1 MIARYV
7 SVRAKFW
14 LACFG
19 SVSWLLI
26 SVYLSLPWLSDLSDV
41 LGPYLA
47 LYVIGFVAVIPGFMN
62 AFIVL
67 SLLLDARPIR
77 KLIAEFPPVTVLV
90 PAYNE
95 EQSIR
100 ETVQSL
106 LDQVY
111 PGTLLIKVIND
122 GSSDGTAAEVE
133 SMLCLS
139 NDLELINLPVNVGK
153 SEALN
158 GALSTCETELV
169 MTVDADCWILK
180 DGVRHLVQRLLSD
193 PPNTQAVAGSILI
206 RNSRV
211 NWITQAQEWD
221 YFLGIAAIKR
231 IQSLFQG
238 TLVAQGAF
246 SLYRKPAL
254 DAVGGWPKTV
264 GEDIVLSWRLL
275 SAGYR
280 IGHAE
285 DACAFTMCPTTL
297 RQFVKQRQRWSRG
310 LIEAFK
316 DSPRLIL
323 KRRFSTL
330 FIVWN
335 ALFPLMDLA
344 YTLAFIPGIILAC
357 FGIFWIVGPM
367 TLALIP
373 PSILLNQVM
382 YRTIIHT
389 FEREHLLVRRN
400 RFGFFI
406 YILVYG
412 IILQPA
418 NVYGYLSEVF
428 SVRKTWGTK

>member
-1 MIARYV
+1 
-7 SVRAKFW
+7 
-14 LACFG
+14 
-19 SVSWLLI
+19 VSWLLI

-158 GALSTCETELV
+158 DALSTCETELV

-285 DACAFTMCPTTL
+285 DACAFTMCP
-297 RQFVKQRQRWSRG
+297 
-310 LIEAFK
+310 
-316 DSPRLIL
+316 
-323 KRRFSTL
+323 
-330 FIVWN
+330 
-335 ALFPLMDLA
+335 
-344 YTLAFIPGIILAC
+344 
-357 FGIFWIVGPM
+357 
-367 TLALIP
+367 P
-373 PSILLNQVM
+373 PCGSL
-382 YRTIIHT
+382 
-389 FEREHLLVRRN
+389 
-400 RFGFFI
+400 
-406 YILVYG
+406 
-412 IILQPA
+412 
-418 NVYGYLSEVF
+418 
-428 SVRKTWGTK
+428 

>member
-1 MIARYV
+1 MITRYV
-7 SVRAKFW
+7 SVRAKFCI
-14 LACFG
+14 AFVG
-19 SVSWLLI
+19 SISWLFL
-26 SVYLSLPWLSDLSDV
+26 SVYLSLPWLSDLSEV

-47 LYVIGFVAVIPGFMN
+47 VYVIAFVAIIPGFMN

-77 KLIAEFPPVTVLV
+77 KSIAEFPPVTVFV

-95 EQSIR
+95 EKSIR

-111 PGTLLIKVIND
+111 PGKLSIRVIND

-133 SMLCLS
+133 SMLS
-139 NDLELINLPVNVGK
+139 SSSDLALINLPMNAGK

-158 GALSTCETELV
+158 YALSKCETELV
-169 MTVDADCWILK
+169 MTVDADCWVLK

-246 SLYRKPAL
+246 SIYRKQAL
-254 DAVGGWPKTV
+254 EAVGGWPKTV

-275 SAGYR
+275 SQGYR

-285 DACAFTMCPTTL
+285 DACAFTICPTTV
-297 RQFVKQRQRWSRG
+297 RQFVRQRQRWSRG

-316 DSPRLIL
+316 DSPKLIF

-330 FIVWN
+330 FVVWN
-335 ALFPLMDLA
+335 VLFPFMDLA
-344 YTLAFIPGIILAC
+344 YTLAFIPGILLAF

-389 FEREHLLVRRN
+389 FEHEHLSVRRN
-400 RFGFFI
+400 RFGFLI

-418 NVYGYLSEVF
+418 NMYGYLSEVF
-428 SVRKTWGTK
+428 RVRKTWGTK

>member
-1 MIARYV
+1 MITRYV
-7 SVRAKFW
+7 SVRAKFCI
-14 LACFG
+14 AFVG
-19 SVSWLLI
+19 SISWLFL
-26 SVYLSLPWLSDLSDV
+26 SVYLSLPWLSDLSEV

-47 LYVIGFVAVIPGFMN
+47 VYVIAFVAIIPGFMN

-67 SLLLDARPIR
+67 YLLLDARPIR
-77 KLIAEFPPVTVLV
+77 KSIAEFPPVTVFV

-95 EQSIR
+95 EKSIR

-111 PGTLLIKVIND
+111 PGKLSITVIND

-133 SMLCLS
+133 SMLS
-139 NDLELINLPVNVGK
+139 SSSDLELINLPMNAGK

-158 GALSTCETELV
+158 YALSMCETELV
-169 MTVDADCWILK
+169 MTVDADCWVLK

-246 SLYRKPAL
+246 SIYRKQAL
-254 DAVGGWPKTV
+254 EAVGGWPKTV

-275 SAGYR
+275 SQGYR

-285 DACAFTMCPTTL
+285 DACAFTICPTTV
-297 RQFVKQRQRWSRG
+297 RQFVRQRQRWSRG

-316 DSPRLIL
+316 DSPKLIV

-330 FIVWN
+330 FVVWN
-335 ALFPLMDLA
+335 VLFPFMDLA
-344 YTLAFIPGIILAC
+344 YTLAFIPGILLAF

-382 YRTIIHT
+382 YRAIIHT
-389 FEREHLLVRRN
+389 FEHEHLSVRRN
-400 RFGFFI
+400 RFGFLI

-428 SVRKTWGTK
+428 RVRKTWGTK

>member
-1 MIARYV
+1 MARYV
-7 SVRAKFW
+7 GVGAKFW
-14 LACFG
+14 IACIG
-19 SVSWLLI
+19 SVSWLFL
-26 SVYLSLPWLSDLSDV
+26 SVYLSLPWLNDLSGV
-41 LGPYLA
+41 IGPYLA
-47 LYVIGFVAVIPGFMN
+47 VYVIAFVAIIPGFMN

-67 SLLLDARPIR
+67 SLLMDARPTR
-77 KLIAEFPPVTVLV
+77 KPIEEFPPVTVLV

-95 EQSIR
+95 ESLIR

-111 PGTLLIKVIND
+111 PGELWIKVIND
-122 GSSDGTAAEVE
+122 GSSDGTADEVE
-133 SMLCLS
+133 SMLAS
-139 NDLELINLPVNVGK
+139 SSYLELINLTVNGGK

-158 GALSTCETELV
+158 DALVTCETELV
-169 MTVDADCWILK
+169 ITVDADCWILK
-180 DGVRHLVQRLLSD
+180 DAVRHLVQRLLSD
-193 PPNTQAVAGSILI
+193 PPDTQAVAGSILI
-206 RNSRV
+206 RNSRI

-246 SLYRKPAL
+246 SIYRKQAL
-254 DAVGGWPKTV
+254 EAVGGWPKTV

-275 SAGYR
+275 SKGYR

-310 LIEAFK
+310 LVEAFK
-316 DSPRLIL
+316 DSPRLIV

-330 FIVWN
+330 FVVWN
-335 ALFPLMDLA
+335 VLFPLMDLA
-344 YTLAFIPGIILAC
+344 YTLAFIPGIILAV

-389 FEREHLLVRRN
+389 FEHEHLLVRRN
-400 RFGFFI
+400 RFGFLI

-428 SVRKTWGTK
+428 GVRKTWGTK

>member
-1 MIARYV
+1 MITRYV
-7 SVRAKFW
+7 SVRAKFCI
-14 LACFG
+14 AFVG
-19 SVSWLLI
+19 SISWLFL
-26 SVYLSLPWLSDLSDV
+26 SVYLSLPWLSDLSEV

-47 LYVIGFVAVIPGFMN
+47 VYVIAFVAIIPGFMN

-77 KLIAEFPPVTVLV
+77 KSIAEFPPVTVFV

-95 EQSIR
+95 EKSIR

-111 PGTLLIKVIND
+111 PGKLSITVIND

-133 SMLCLS
+133 SMLS
-139 NDLELINLPVNVGK
+139 SSSDLELINLPMNAGK

-158 GALSTCETELV
+158 DALSMCETELV
-169 MTVDADCWILK
+169 MTVDADCWVLK

-246 SLYRKPAL
+246 SIYRKQAL
-254 DAVGGWPKTV
+254 EAVDGWPKTV

-275 SAGYR
+275 SQGYR

-285 DACAFTMCPTTL
+285 DACAFTICPTTV
-297 RQFVKQRQRWSRG
+297 RQFVRQRQRWSRG

-316 DSPRLIL
+316 DSPKLIV

-330 FIVWN
+330 FVVWN
-335 ALFPLMDLA
+335 VLFPFMDLA
-344 YTLAFIPGIILAC
+344 YTLAFIPGILLAF

-389 FEREHLLVRRN
+389 FEHEHLSVRRN
-400 RFGFFI
+400 RFGFLI
-406 YILVYG
+406 
-412 IILQPA
+412 
-418 NVYGYLSEVF
+418 YLSLIHI
-428 SVRKTWGTK
+428 

>member
-1 MIARYV
+1 MITRYV
-7 SVRAKFW
+7 SVRAKFCI
-14 LACFG
+14 AFVG
-19 SVSWLLI
+19 SISWLFL
-26 SVYLSLPWLSDLSDV
+26 SVYLSLPWLSDLSEV

-47 LYVIGFVAVIPGFMN
+47 VYVIAFVAIIPGFMN

-77 KLIAEFPPVTVLV
+77 KSIAEFPPVTVFV

-95 EQSIR
+95 EKSIR

-111 PGTLLIKVIND
+111 PGKLSITVIND

-133 SMLCLS
+133 SMLS
-139 NDLELINLPVNVGK
+139 SSSDLALINLPMNAGK

-158 GALSTCETELV
+158 YALSKCETELV
-169 MTVDADCWILK
+169 MTVDADCWVLK

-246 SLYRKPAL
+246 SIYRKQAL
-254 DAVGGWPKTV
+254 EAVGGWPKTV

-275 SAGYR
+275 SQGYR

-285 DACAFTMCPTTL
+285 DACAFTICPTTV
-297 RQFVKQRQRWSRG
+297 RQFVRQRQRWSRG

-316 DSPRLIL
+316 DSPKLIV

-330 FIVWN
+330 FVVWN
-335 ALFPLMDLA
+335 VLFPFMDLA
-344 YTLAFIPGIILAC
+344 YTLAFIPGILLAF

-389 FEREHLLVRRN
+389 FEHEHLSVRRN
-400 RFGFFI
+400 RFGFLI

-428 SVRKTWGTK
+428 RVRKTWGTK

>member
-1 MIARYV
+1 M
-7 SVRAKFW
+7 
-14 LACFG
+14 
-19 SVSWLLI
+19 SWLLI

-47 LYVIGFVAVIPGFMN
+47 LYVIGFVAIIPGFMN

-77 KLIAEFPPVTVLV
+77 KSIAEFPPVTVLV

-169 MTVDADCWILK
+169 MTVDADCWILN

-275 SAGYR
+275 GAGYR

-285 DACAFTMCPTTL
+285 DACAFTMCPITL

-418 NVYGYLSEVF
+418 NVYGYLSEF
-428 SVRKTWGTK
+428 FRVRKTWGTK

>member
-1 MIARYV
+1 MARYV
-7 SVRAKFW
+7 GVGAKFW
-14 LACFG
+14 IACIG
-19 SVSWLLI
+19 SVSWLFL
-26 SVYLSLPWLSDLSDV
+26 SVYLSLPWLNDLSGV
-41 LGPYLA
+41 IGPYLA
-47 LYVIGFVAVIPGFMN
+47 VYVIAFVAIIPGFMN

-67 SLLLDARPIR
+67 SLLMDARPTR
-77 KLIAEFPPVTVLV
+77 KPIEEFPPVTVLV

-95 EQSIR
+95 ESLIR

-111 PGTLLIKVIND
+111 PGELWIKVIND
-122 GSSDGTAAEVE
+122 GSSDGTADEVE
-133 SMLCLS
+133 SMLAS
-139 NDLELINLPVNVGK
+139 SSYLELINLTVNGGK

-158 GALSTCETELV
+158 DALVTCETELV
-169 MTVDADCWILK
+169 ITVDADCWILK

-193 PPNTQAVAGSILI
+193 PPDTQAVAGSILI
-206 RNSRV
+206 RNSRI

-246 SLYRKPAL
+246 SIYRKQAL
-254 DAVGGWPKTV
+254 EAVGGWPKTV

-275 SAGYR
+275 SKGYR

-310 LIEAFK
+310 LVEAFK
-316 DSPRLIL
+316 DSPRLIV

-330 FIVWN
+330 FVVWN
-335 ALFPLMDLA
+335 VLFPLMDLA
-344 YTLAFIPGIILAC
+344 YTLAFIPGIILAV

-389 FEREHLLVRRN
+389 FEHEHLLVRRN
-400 RFGFFI
+400 RFGFLI

-428 SVRKTWGTK
+428 GVRKTWGTK

>member
-1 MIARYV
+1 MITRYV
-7 SVRAKFW
+7 SVRAKFCI
-14 LACFG
+14 AFVG
-19 SVSWLLI
+19 SISWLFL
-26 SVYLSLPWLSDLSDV
+26 SVYLSLPWLSDLSEV

-47 LYVIGFVAVIPGFMN
+47 VYVIAFVAIIPGFMN

-77 KLIAEFPPVTVLV
+77 KSIAEFPPVTVFV

-95 EQSIR
+95 EKSIR

-111 PGTLLIKVIND
+111 PGKLSITVIND

-133 SMLCLS
+133 SMLS
-139 NDLELINLPVNVGK
+139 SSSDLELINLPMNAGK

-158 GALSTCETELV
+158 YALSMCETELV
-169 MTVDADCWILK
+169 MTVDADCWVLK

-246 SLYRKPAL
+246 SIYRKQAL
-254 DAVGGWPKTV
+254 EAVDGWPKTV

-275 SAGYR
+275 SQGYR

-285 DACAFTMCPTTL
+285 DACAFTICPTTV
-297 RQFVKQRQRWSRG
+297 RQFVRQRQRWSRG

-316 DSPRLIL
+316 DSPKLIV

-330 FIVWN
+330 FVVWN
-335 ALFPLMDLA
+335 VLFPFMDLA
-344 YTLAFIPGIILAC
+344 YTLAFIPGILLAF

-389 FEREHLLVRRN
+389 FEHEHLSVRRN
-400 RFGFFI
+400 RFGFLI

-428 SVRKTWGTK
+428 RVRKTWGTK

>member
-1 MIARYV
+1 MITRYV
-7 SVRAKFW
+7 SVRAKFCI
-14 LACFG
+14 AFVG
-19 SVSWLLI
+19 SISWLFL
-26 SVYLSLPWLSDLSDV
+26 SVYLSLPWLSDLSEV

-47 LYVIGFVAVIPGFMN
+47 VYVIAFVAIIPGFMN

-77 KLIAEFPPVTVLV
+77 KSIAEFPPVTVFV

-95 EQSIR
+95 EKSIR
-100 ETVQSL
+100 DTVQSL

-111 PGTLLIKVIND
+111 PGKLSITVIND

-133 SMLCLS
+133 SMLS
-139 NDLELINLPVNVGK
+139 SSSDLELINLPMNAGK

-158 GALSTCETELV
+158 YALSMCETELV
-169 MTVDADCWILK
+169 MTVDADCWVLK

-246 SLYRKPAL
+246 SIYRKQAL
-254 DAVGGWPKTV
+254 EAVGGWPKTV

-275 SAGYR
+275 SQGYR

-285 DACAFTMCPTTL
+285 DACAFTICPTTV
-297 RQFVKQRQRWSRG
+297 RQFVRQRQRWSRG

-316 DSPRLIL
+316 DSPKLIV

-330 FIVWN
+330 FVVWN
-335 ALFPLMDLA
+335 VLFPFMDLA
-344 YTLAFIPGIILAC
+344 YTLAFIPGILLAF

-389 FEREHLLVRRN
+389 FEHEHLSVRRN
-400 RFGFFI
+400 RFGFLI

-428 SVRKTWGTK
+428 RVRKTWGTK

>member
-1 MIARYV
+1 MITRYV
-7 SVRAKFW
+7 SVRAKFCI
-14 LACFG
+14 AFVG
-19 SVSWLLI
+19 SISWLFL
-26 SVYLSLPWLSDLSDV
+26 SVYLSLPWLSDLSEV

-47 LYVIGFVAVIPGFMN
+47 VYVIAFVAIIPGFMN

-77 KLIAEFPPVTVLV
+77 KSIAEFPPVTVFV

-95 EQSIR
+95 EKSIR

-111 PGTLLIKVIND
+111 PGKLSITVIND

-133 SMLCLS
+133 SMLS
-139 NDLELINLPVNVGK
+139 SSSDLELINLPMNAGK

-158 GALSTCETELV
+158 YALSKCETELV
-169 MTVDADCWILK
+169 MTVDADCWVLK

-211 NWITQAQEWD
+211 NWITKAQEWD

-246 SLYRKPAL
+246 SIYRKQAL
-254 DAVGGWPKTV
+254 EAVGGWPKTV

-275 SAGYR
+275 SQGYR

-285 DACAFTMCPTTL
+285 DACAFTICPTTV
-297 RQFVKQRQRWSRG
+297 RQFVRQRQRWSRG

-316 DSPRLIL
+316 DSPKLIV

-330 FIVWN
+330 FVVWN
-335 ALFPLMDLA
+335 VLFPFMDLA
-344 YTLAFIPGIILAC
+344 YTLAFIPGILLAF

-389 FEREHLLVRRN
+389 FEHEHLSVRRN
-400 RFGFFI
+400 RFGFLI
-406 YILVYG
+406 YTLVYG

-428 SVRKTWGTK
+428 RVRKTWGTK

>member
-7 SVRAKFW
+7 SVGVKFW
-14 LACFG
+14 VACIG
-19 SVSWLLI
+19 SASWLFLSI
-26 SVYLSLPWLSDLSDV
+26 YLSLPWLSDLSGV
-41 LGPYLA
+41 IGPYLA
-47 LYVIGFVAVIPGFMN
+47 IYVIAFVAIIPGFMN

-67 SLLLDARPIR
+67 SLLLDARPARRQIH
-77 KLIAEFPPVTVLV
+77 EFPPVTVLV

-95 EQSIR
+95 ESSIR

-106 LDQVY
+106 LDQAY
-111 PGTLLIKVIND
+111 PGELWIKVIND
-122 GSSDGTAAEVE
+122 GSSDGTSDIVK
-133 SMLCLS
+133 SMLS
-139 NDLELINLPVNVGK
+139 SSSYLELIDLTLNGGK
-153 SEALN
+153 SDALN
-158 GALSTCETELV
+158 DALSKCETELV
-169 MTVDADCWILK
+169 ITVDADCWILK

-193 PPNTQAVAGSILI
+193 PPDTQAVAGSILI

-246 SLYRKPAL
+246 SIYRKQAL
-254 DAVGGWPKTV
+254 QAVGGWPKTV

-285 DACAFTMCPTTL
+285 DACAFTVCPVTV

-316 DSPRLIL
+316 DSPRLIV
-323 KRRFSTL
+323 KRRFSSL

-344 YTLAFIPGIILAC
+344 YTLAFIPGIILAF

-400 RFGFFI
+400 RFGFVI

-418 NVYGYLSEVF
+418 NVYGYLSEIF
-428 SVRKTWGTK
+428 RVRKTWGTK

>member
-1 MIARYV
+1 MARYV
-7 SVRAKFW
+7 GVGAKFW
-14 LACFG
+14 IACIG
-19 SVSWLLI
+19 SVSWLFL
-26 SVYLSLPWLSDLSDV
+26 SVYLSLPWLNDLSGV
-41 LGPYLA
+41 IGPYLA
-47 LYVIGFVAVIPGFMN
+47 VYVIAFVAIIPGFMN

-67 SLLLDARPIR
+67 SLLMDARPTR
-77 KLIAEFPPVTVLV
+77 KPIEEFPPVTVLV

-95 EQSIR
+95 ESLIR

-111 PGTLLIKVIND
+111 PGELWIKVIND
-122 GSSDGTAAEVE
+122 GSSDGTADEVE
-133 SMLCLS
+133 SMLAS
-139 NDLELINLPVNVGK
+139 SSYLELINLTVNGGK

-158 GALSTCETELV
+158 DALVRCETELV
-169 MTVDADCWILK
+169 ITVDADCWILK
-180 DGVRHLVQRLLSD
+180 DAVRHLVQRLLSD
-193 PPNTQAVAGSILI
+193 PPDTQAVAGSILI
-206 RNSRV
+206 RNSRI

-246 SLYRKPAL
+246 SIYRKQAL
-254 DAVGGWPKTV
+254 EAVGGWPKTV

-275 SAGYR
+275 SKGYR

-310 LIEAFK
+310 LVEAFK
-316 DSPRLIL
+316 DSPRLIV

-330 FIVWN
+330 FVVWN
-335 ALFPLMDLA
+335 VLFPLMDLA
-344 YTLAFIPGIILAC
+344 YTLAFIPGIILAV

-389 FEREHLLVRRN
+389 FEHEHLLVRRN
-400 RFGFFI
+400 RFGFLI

-428 SVRKTWGTK
+428 GVRKTWGTK

>member
-1 MIARYV
+1 MARYV
-7 SVRAKFW
+7 GVGAKFW
-14 LACFG
+14 IAFIG
-19 SVSWLLI
+19 SVSWLFL
-26 SVYLSLPWLSDLSDV
+26 SVYLSLPWLNDLSGV
-41 LGPYLA
+41 IGPYLA
-47 LYVIGFVAVIPGFMN
+47 VYVIAFVAIIPGFMN

-67 SLLLDARPIR
+67 SLLMDARPTR
-77 KLIAEFPPVTVLV
+77 KPIEEFPPVTVLV

-95 EQSIR
+95 ESLIR

-111 PGTLLIKVIND
+111 PGELWIKVIND
-122 GSSDGTAAEVE
+122 GSSDGTADEVE
-133 SMLCLS
+133 SMLAS
-139 NDLELINLPVNVGK
+139 SSYLELINLTVNGGK

-158 GALSTCETELV
+158 DALVTCETELV
-169 MTVDADCWILK
+169 ITVDADCWILK

-193 PPNTQAVAGSILI
+193 PPDTQAVAGSILI
-206 RNSRV
+206 RNSRI

-246 SLYRKPAL
+246 SIYRKQAL
-254 DAVGGWPKTV
+254 EAVGGWPKTV

-275 SAGYR
+275 SKGYR

-310 LIEAFK
+310 LVEAFK
-316 DSPRLIL
+316 DSPRLIV

-330 FIVWN
+330 FVVWN
-335 ALFPLMDLA
+335 VLFPLMDLA
-344 YTLAFIPGIILAC
+344 YTLAFIPGIILAV

-389 FEREHLLVRRN
+389 FEHEHLLVRRN
-400 RFGFFI
+400 RFGFLI

-428 SVRKTWGTK
+428 GVRKTWGTK

>member
-1 MIARYV
+1 MI
-7 SVRAKFW
+7 
-14 LACFG
+14 
-19 SVSWLLI
+19 WLLL

-47 LYVIGFVAVIPGFMN
+47 VYVIGFVAVIPGFMN

-77 KLIAEFPPVTVLV
+77 KSIAEFPPVTVLL

-95 EQSIR
+95 EKSIR

-133 SMLCLS
+133 AMLCS
-139 NDLELINLPVNVGK
+139 SSHLELINLPVNGGK

-158 GALSTCETELV
+158 YALSMCETELV

-246 SLYRKPAL
+246 SLYRKSAL

-285 DACAFTMCPTTL
+285 DACAFTCA
-297 RQFVKQRQRWSRG
+297 QRPCGS
-310 LIEAFK
+310 L
-316 DSPRLIL
+316 
-323 KRRFSTL
+323 
-330 FIVWN
+330 
-335 ALFPLMDLA
+335 
-344 YTLAFIPGIILAC
+344 
-357 FGIFWIVGPM
+357 
-367 TLALIP
+367 
-373 PSILLNQVM
+373 
-382 YRTIIHT
+382 
-389 FEREHLLVRRN
+389 
-400 RFGFFI
+400 
-406 YILVYG
+406 
-412 IILQPA
+412 
-418 NVYGYLSEVF
+418 
-428 SVRKTWGTK
+428 

>member
-1 MIARYV
+1 LITRYV
-7 SVRAKFW
+7 SVRAKFCI
-14 LACFG
+14 AFVG
-19 SVSWLLI
+19 SISWLFL
-26 SVYLSLPWLSDLSDV
+26 SVYLSLPWLSDLSEV

-47 LYVIGFVAVIPGFMN
+47 VYVIAFVAIIPGFMN

-77 KLIAEFPPVTVLV
+77 KSIAEFPPVTVFV

-95 EQSIR
+95 EKSIR

-111 PGTLLIKVIND
+111 PGKLSIRVIND

-133 SMLCLS
+133 SMLS
-139 NDLELINLPVNVGK
+139 SSSDLALINLPMNAGK

-158 GALSTCETELV
+158 YALSKCETELV
-169 MTVDADCWILK
+169 MTVDADCWVLK

-246 SLYRKPAL
+246 SIYRKQAL
-254 DAVGGWPKTV
+254 EAVGGWPKTV

-275 SAGYR
+275 SQGYR

-285 DACAFTMCPTTL
+285 DACAFTICPTTV
-297 RQFVKQRQRWSRG
+297 RQFVRQRQRWSRG

-316 DSPRLIL
+316 DSPKLIV

-330 FIVWN
+330 FVVWN
-335 ALFPLMDLA
+335 VLFPFMDLA
-344 YTLAFIPGIILAC
+344 YTLAFIPGILLAF

-389 FEREHLLVRRN
+389 FEHEHLSVRRN
-400 RFGFFI
+400 RFGFLI

-428 SVRKTWGTK
+428 RVRKTWGTK

>member
-1 MIARYV
+1 MITRYV
-7 SVRAKFW
+7 SVRAKFCI
-14 LACFG
+14 AFVG
-19 SVSWLLI
+19 SISWLFL
-26 SVYLSLPWLSDLSDV
+26 SVYLSLPWLSDLSEV

-47 LYVIGFVAVIPGFMN
+47 VYVIAFVAIIPGFMN

-77 KLIAEFPPVTVLV
+77 KSIAEFPPVTVFV

-95 EQSIR
+95 EKSIR

-111 PGTLLIKVIND
+111 PGKLSITVIND

-133 SMLCLS
+133 SMLS
-139 NDLELINLPVNVGK
+139 SPSDLELINLPMNAGK

-158 GALSTCETELV
+158 YALSMCETELV
-169 MTVDADCWILK
+169 MTVDADCWVLK

-246 SLYRKPAL
+246 SIYRKQAL
-254 DAVGGWPKTV
+254 EAVGGWPKTV

-275 SAGYR
+275 SQGYR

-285 DACAFTMCPTTL
+285 DACAFTICPTTV
-297 RQFVKQRQRWSRG
+297 RQFVRQRQRWSRG

-316 DSPRLIL
+316 DSPKLIV

-330 FIVWN
+330 FVVWN
-335 ALFPLMDLA
+335 VLFPFMDLA
-344 YTLAFIPGIILAC
+344 YTLAFIPGILLAF

-389 FEREHLLVRRN
+389 FEHEHLSVRRN
-400 RFGFFI
+400 RFGFLI

-428 SVRKTWGTK
+428 RVRKTWGTK

>member
-47 LYVIGFVAVIPGFMN
+47 LYVIGFVAIIPGFMN

-77 KLIAEFPPVTVLV
+77 KSIAEFPPVTVLV

-169 MTVDADCWILK
+169 MTVDADCWILN

-246 SLYRKPAL
+246 SLYRKSAL

-275 SAGYR
+275 GAGYR

-285 DACAFTMCPTTL
+285 DACAFTMCPITL

-418 NVYGYLSEVF
+418 NVYGYLSEF
-428 SVRKTWGTK
+428 FRVRKTWGTK